1 MIERPIYIK
10 WLDEFR
16 DKNLIK
22 VLTGLRRSGK
32 STILELYQAKLRQMG
47 VHADRIVSFNFELL
61 ENEPYLDAHRRLVS

>member
-47 VHADRIVSFNFELL
+47 VHADRIVSFT
-61 ENEPYLDAHRRLVS
+61 